1 MKPTFKLRNFLLLL
15 LPVLAFT
22 VKPIVNNNYCIIK
35 GVKPVQ
41 AATAK
46 IATAMEEGT
55 YFFLAVSGVYQKSN
69 VAYTSRILF
78 YSGYENCSDQ
88 KKEVFHRQA
97 KIAFNKFLMANYN
110 DEFPDGS
117 TNISVH
123 EFRGT
128 TAKTGDYMF
137 TRDDALTRLYSWK
150 AEEVSHGYKVY
161 DTKFSYS
168 CE

>member
-1 MKPTFKLRNFLLLL
+1 MKQTLKFCYFLLLL
-15 LPVLAFT
+15 LPALAFT
-22 VKPIVNNNYCIIK
+22 VKPNADNNYCIIK
-35 GVKPVQ
+35 DVSPAQ
-41 AATAK
+41 AITAK
-46 IATAMEEGT
+46 TAKPIEKGT

-69 VAYTSRILF
+69 TAYTSRII
-78 YSGYENCSDQ
+78 YYKGSEDCNDQ

-97 KIAFNKFLMANYN
+97 KIAFNKFLTANYN

-137 TRDDALTRLYSWK
+137 TKDDAQTRLYSWK
-150 AEEVSHGYKVY
+150 AEEVSHGYTVQN
-161 DTKFSYS
+161 TIFSYS